1 MTKFIEFDTTDGAGV
16 LVEVDEKYIPSGI
29 AKAGL
34 KDIAD
39 KTISRA
45 QKLFEE
51 AITSAI
57 RLNVETFYGAIRE
70 LPHPPTDVEISFG
83 LKATG
88 ELTNFAI
95 SKIGAEANYTIKV
108 TWRTTP
114 ATKP

>member
-1 MTKFIEFDTTDGAGV
+1 MNKFIEFNTADGGDV
-16 LVEVDEKYIPSGI
+16 LIEVDEKEIPSGI

-34 KDIAD
+34 KDIAG
-39 KTISRA
+39 KTISQA
-45 QKLFEE
+45 QQLFEQ
-51 AITSAI
+51 AIKTAV

-108 TWRTTP
+108 TWRTIP
-114 ATKP
+114 STKP